1 MLINPFVDPSA
12 YREQMSPICRKLD
25 ILSDMSFSKSLD
37 KVKYATLLEG
47 KKCSEWG
54 KKSLR
59 VGFAQF
65 SKAPYLKV
73 KFK

>member
-1 MLINPFVDPSA
+1 
-12 YREQMSPICRKLD
+12 MSPICRKLD
-25 ILSDMSFSKSLD
+25 ILSDMPFLKSLD

-47 KKCSEWG
+47 KNRSEGG

-59 VGFAQF
+59 AGLAQF

-73 KFK
+73 KFKRECDRQAIK